1 MALPI
6 FLIAIF
12 DRSITRHR
20 TAAIFSFLTASAM
33 LVASDSKTAMGTVL
47 IGSMFVIISRI
58 VFKRDGMVLACIS
71 IFVAITGSLLVFQNG
86 LLQGIDFLTQ
96 NSTLTGRDSIWRYV
110 LHKFDGSQ
118 FAGVGYGALWQVG
131 PQLEEALGRWDIP
144 SEGINEAHNGY
155 IDVLVQTGII
165 GVILLV
171 ICLVFHLARVYR
183 YANSLESRE
192 RIGLADYAIYIF
204 WGNLVYNVTESF
216 FFLPVGTWF
225 IFVFVLSAVGGRIA
239 HLSLARR
246 TLLRISR
253 FADARQGVGN

>member
-1 MALPI
+1 M
-6 FLIAIF
+6 
-12 DRSITRHR
+12 
-20 TAAIFSFLTASAM
+20 
-33 LVASDSKTAMGTVL
+33 
-47 IGSMFVIISRI
+47 
-58 VFKRDGMVLACIS
+58 
-71 IFVAITGSLLVFQNG
+71 
-86 LLQGIDFLTQ
+86 
-96 NSTLTGRDSIWRYV
+96 
-110 LHKFDGSQ
+110 
-118 FAGVGYGALWQVG
+118 
-131 PQLEEALGRWDIP
+131 
-144 SEGINEAHNGY
+144 
-155 IDVLVQTGII
+155 
-165 GVILLV
+165 ILLV